1 MPVYSSRIFKAVI
14 VAGYLC
20 SIAFIANQMDKSGK
34 DFAVVIQEFLDLK
47 SRQESSS
54 QECLDKCLIV
64 SLRFNAFEVSLVQSW
79 VDLPRILAI
88 IKNDK
93 NQQTVL
99 FIFVGSRIGDTVVS
113 YLTPE
118 KILAVNELMSCES
131 DPEKPTM
138 LRIVGH
144 DITSSKSDFQLPGAT
159 LPHSMNQIP
168 LALQK
173 RHTIRFCNFVLG
185 FDDATSANQFRTQ
198 LAIILSQQYNDS
210 PLSFEK
216 IQENRQWLNKYRA
229 DIEPKRS
236 ARPSNFTPNR
246 TTSAVTALSQLVSH
260 HRIARSSEDLNA
272 ADKQPTSVS
281 STISSHSTSSSL
293 VSSISTPST
302 SNIPSEAESEKA
314 EVYDLAETQFHRSL
328 LVPGFIES
336 EEGLV
341 GKKKEPQSDI
351 VAFEEGED
359 VVSHDEWVTGDLG
372 AAEPLIQEQA
382 VPASIER
389 KIASDGSAEDTNL
402 RESSKRRESIV
413 ISFMPDASFR
423 LRMNGDPVVKSM
435 LEEDETAYCSWKTLN
450 LFIGSWNVNGRQDPL
465 LKLEDWIRPPKG
477 EAPADICVFGFQE
490 LDLNLAGMAL
500 NKQSP
505 SPFESKWL
513 LLLEASLESLLDARS
528 TALHARWAKR
538 TGGGFKRIAIVRLAG
553 LLLVVYVSN
562 RLQSHAVVSD
572 ISLQSV
578 PTGMFNLMGNKGS
591 VGVHLTVYNH
601 SICLLNCHLAAGTAN
616 CERRNQ
622 DYGEIARKMVFE
634 RRLPNEPLQ
643 YIRINDHDQVF
654 LFGDLNYRIA
664 GLELMENLAAISRGD
679 YSLLLKYDELL
690 TQQSLGQTL
699 QGYFEGNIRFAPTYK
714 FDLTTNSYTT
724 AEGRAPSY
732 CDRILWK
739 GKYVEQITYRSHEVF
754 RLSDHKPVSAYFKIG
769 ARCVNPRLFIRAYE
783 AGIRCQDLYY
793 NMLLPQAT
801 LNTQEVDFGPV
812 LFEDIQQATIKLIN
826 TGHASLEFT
835 FSQEGAAAFPPW
847 LHVSPP
853 KARIEKGESCDI
865 QLDVCVSPDVVSS
878 VQSGAIPLSCI
889 IVLTLVGGKDFFVSI
904 TGRFV
909 PTSFG
914 LPLTLL
920 LKLPTSPVALMNP
933 EQLVQMV
940 RESRMGN
947 WSEGE
952 PSVLAAS
959 GRSVFTVPK
968 EIYRLTDFIAAR
980 FEEPELFR
988 QPEQR
993 SELSVIRDTLD
1004 TTKHDV
1010 PIPPSVSV
1018 HSVIYSL
1025 LVFLSALPEPVVPF
1039 AFQSQCLAAARQLN
1053 PSITPNTGAGN
1064 GNVMAAYQAIA
1075 RLPIDYQNLF
1085 FYLVSFIKRCLTFN
1099 SANGTNVDMLAS
1111 TFADLIL
1118 RDPPYISTSP
1128 QSQPFPRNDSTRSTT
1143 SQQNLRN
1150 QQQLAQ
1156 SRQELKTIFL
1166 KTFITSDTEEVIRR
1180 LKQI

>member
-1 MPVYSSRIFKAVI
+1 
-14 VAGYLC
+14 
-20 SIAFIANQMDKSGK
+20 MDKSGN
-34 DFAVVIQEFLDLK
+34 DFAFVIQEFLDLK

-54 QECLDKCLIV
+54 KPCLDECLI
-64 SLRFNAFEVSLVQSW
+64 AFEVSLVQSW
-79 VDLPRILAI
+79 VDLPRILALI
-88 IKNDK
+88 RNES

-118 KILAVNELMSCES
+118 KILAVDEILRYETDSKN
-131 DPEKPTM
+131 PAI
-138 LRIVGH
+138 LRIIGH
-144 DITSSKSDFQLPGAT
+144 DITSSKSDFDLPCST
-159 LPHSMNQIP
+159 LPHSINQIP
-168 LALQK
+168 STLQK
-173 RHTIRFCNFVLG
+173 RHTVFAGNESVLSSAAKTRHCNLVLG

-198 LAIILSQQYNDS
+198 LAIILSQHSNGSS
-210 PLSFEK
+210 PSIAK
-216 IQENRQWLNKYRA
+216 IKENRQWLNKYRA
-229 DIEPKRS
+229 DIEPKRV
-236 ARPSNFTPNR
+236 ARLSNFTSN
-246 TTSAVTALSQLVSH
+246 TTAATSASSHRESH
-260 HRIARSSEDLNA
+260 HLHIARSSVDFNGA
-272 ADKQPTSVS
+272 NKQLASVS
-281 STISSHSTSSSL
+281 SAISSHSSSLSSSSI
-293 VSSISTPST
+293 SSISTPST
-302 SNIPSEAESEKA
+302 TNIPSEIESEVPGKA
-314 EVYDLAETQFHRSL
+314 GVHDLAETRFHRSL
-328 LVPGFIES
+328 SVPGFIEV
-336 EEGLV
+336 EENLV
-341 GKKKEPQSDI
+341 GKKEARSSVVEVEQ
-351 VAFEEGED
+351 GED
-359 VVSHDEWVTGDLG
+359 VVEHDDWVTGDLG
-372 AAEPLIQEQA
+372 TTESLIPKA
-382 VPASIER
+382 TVPTSVEH
-389 KIASDGSAEDTNL
+389 KTSSEGSNEDMHPSEGIKS
-402 RESSKRRESIV
+402 RESTA
-413 ISFMPDASFR
+413 ISFMPDALFR
-423 LRMNGDPVVKSM
+423 SRMNGDPVVKSM

-465 LKLEDWIRPPKG
+465 LNLDDWIRPPKG
-477 EAPADICVFGFQE
+477 EAPADIYIFGFQE

-505 SPFESKWL
+505 SPFEGKWL
-513 LLLEASLESLLDARS
+513 FLLEASLEALLNSRPV
-528 TALHARWAKR
+528 ALQSRWAKR
-538 TGGGFKRIAIVRLAG
+538 TGGGFNRKATVRLAG

-601 SICLLNCHLAAGTAN
+601 TICLLNCHLAAGTAN

-622 DYGEIARKMVFE
+622 DYGEIARKMIFE
-634 RRLPNEPLQ
+634 RRSPNESPQ

-664 GLELMENLAAISRGD
+664 GLEVGENLEAISRGD
-679 YSLLLKYDELL
+679 YSLLLKHDELL

-699 QGYFEGNIRFAPTYK
+699 QGYREGNIAFAPTYK
-714 FDLTTNSYTT
+714 FDLAANSYVTVD
-724 AEGRAPSY
+724 GRAPSY

-739 GKYVEQITYRSHEVF
+739 GKYVEQISYRSHEVF

-769 ARCVNPRLFIRAYE
+769 ARCVNPRLFTRAYE

-801 LNTQEVDFGPV
+801 LSTQEVDFGPV
-812 LFEDIQQATIKLIN
+812 FFEDIRQATINLTN

-847 LHVSPP
+847 LHVAPP
-853 KARIEKGESCDI
+853 KARIERGESCDI

-878 VQSGAIPLSCI
+878 VQSGAVPLSCI

-920 LKLPTSPVALMNP
+920 LKLPTSPVALINP
-933 EQLVQMV
+933 EKLTQMV

-952 PSVLAAS
+952 LSVLANS
-959 GRSVFTVPK
+959 GKSAFVVPK
-968 EIYRLTDFIAAR
+968 EIYRLADFIIAR
-980 FEEPELFR
+980 VEEPELFR

-993 SELSVIRDTLD
+993 SDLAVIRDTLD

-1010 PIPPSVSV
+1010 TIPPSVSV

-1025 LVFLSALPEPVVPF
+1025 LVFLSALPEPVIPF
-1039 AFQSQCLAAARQLN
+1039 AFQGQCFAAARQLSV
-1053 PSITPNTGAGN
+1053 SITPTGTSN
-1064 GNVMAAYQAIA
+1064 GNVMAVYQAIA
-1075 RLPIDYQNLF
+1075 RLPIDHQNLF
-1085 FYLVSFIKRCLTFN
+1085 FYLVSFIKRCLTF
-1099 SANGTNVDMLAS
+1099 SSTNGTNVDMLAS
-1111 TFADLIL
+1111 TFADLML

-1128 QSQPFPRNDSTRSTT
+1128 KSQPFQQDSSTRRS
-1143 SQQNLRN
+1143 

-1156 SRQELKTIFL
+1156 NRQELKTVFL